1 MVAASSTGIDQFSDA
16 EPTWH
21 GWREPA
27 QSRRPGPSL
36 CCTWRAA
43 LSHTRGA
50 WGTRTPASRQATP
63 FSPIPG
69 PRAVHLEAP
78 ARALKLARPCP
89 SCRCPLVSP
98 AADSEAVSVDP
109 WRLGGEPGR
118 TRCGPGAATKGPP
131 CWAVYSESSTP
142 QGRTCRPLPW
152 RVEGWVRLPER
163 RTVRFR
169 PVSPR
174 PPRTA
179 GRGVLLPQGPPP
191 S

>member
-1 MVAASSTGIDQFSDA
+1 M
-16 EPTWH
+16 
-21 GWREPA
+21 
-27 QSRRPGPSL
+27 
-36 CCTWRAA
+36 
-43 LSHTRGA
+43 
-50 WGTRTPASRQATP
+50 RQATP

-78 ARALKLARPCP
+78 ARALKLARLCP

-118 TRCGPGAATKGPP
+118 TRWGPGAATKGPP

-142 QGRTCRPLPW
+142 QGRTRRPLPW
-152 RVEGWVRLPER
+152 REEGWVRLPER

-174 PPRTA
+174 PPARRRQ
-179 GRGVLLPQGPPP
+179 GRPPP
-191 S
+191 PGPSSLLDSSRAWRGNGPHIIGEPRGTTSATGEVNSYSGRQGDSGSTKAT